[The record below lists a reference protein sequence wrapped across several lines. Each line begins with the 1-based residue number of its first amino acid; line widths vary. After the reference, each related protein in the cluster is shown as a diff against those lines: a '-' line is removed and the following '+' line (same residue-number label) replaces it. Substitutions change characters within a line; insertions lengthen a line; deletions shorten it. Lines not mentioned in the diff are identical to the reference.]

1 MNLLSSVL
9 NESLRVSEED
19 TVVASV
25 GTSPRLDRRSVCIPT
40 VPVDRLI
47 DVSSSISAQLTQLLK
62 MMKERDEERERLRR
76 ELQRCREQLHVMHET
91 QRRENRESSSSDT
104 AAAGQNV
111 ELEGIII
118 GLENLLPKV
127 PHAEETDAES
137 GQIASTP
144 TEGREV
150 SALSLIMFG
159 ERVPC
164 KYNSVY
170 KFCSTD

>member
-76 ELQRCREQLHVMHET
+76 ELQRCREQLHVMHES
-91 QRRENRESSSSDT
+91 QRRENRESSSSET
-104 AAAGQNV
+104 GTGQNV
-111 ELEGIII
+111 EFEGIII
-118 GLENLLPKV
+118 GLENLLPKT
-127 PHAEETDAES
+127 PQAEETDAES

-144 TEGREV
+144 TEEGEV
-150 SALSLIMFG
+150 S
-159 ERVPC
+159 E
-164 KYNSVY
+164 
-170 KFCSTD
+170 